1 MDNGFTQTVGLLK
14 KNELIL
20 SVAESCT
27 GGLIAKYFTDFP
39 GSSVFFD
46 SGFVTYSNESKIN
59 YLHVSD
65 ETLKEN
71 GAVSSEVV
79 REMLNG
85 LLKNSKIDVGIATS
99 GVAGPGGG
107 TDSKPVGTVYIG
119 WVFKEFDCC
128 IEKYNF
134 VGDRQLVR
142 EQASNKAINGLFEYL
157 NKIQIIKK

>member
-65 ETLKEN
+65 ETLKKMEQSL
-71 GAVSSEVV
+71 VKSSE
-79 REMLNG
+79 
-85 LLKNSKIDVGIATS
+85 K
-99 GVAGPGGG
+99 
-107 TDSKPVGTVYIG
+107 
-119 WVFKEFDCC
+119 C
-128 IEKYNF
+128 
-134 VGDRQLVR
+134 
-142 EQASNKAINGLFEYL
+142 
-157 NKIQIIKK
+157 

>member
-1 MDNGFTQTVGLLK
+1 MSSKKIDIRSLK

-46 SGFVTYSNESKIN
+46 SGFVSYSNESKIN
-59 YLHVSD
+59 YLHVS
-65 ETLKEN
+65 EKTLKEK
-71 GAVSSEVV
+71 GAVSGEVV

-85 LLKNSKIDVGIATS
+85 LLKNSKIDVGIAIS

-107 TDSKPVGTVYIG
+107 TDAKPVGTVYIG
-119 WVFKEFDCC
+119 WVLKKFDFY
-128 IEKYNF
+128 IEKFNF
-134 VGDRQLVR
+134 IGDRELVR
-142 EQASNKAINGLFEYL
+142 EKASNKAIIGLFEYL

>member
-1 MDNGFTQTVGLLK
+1 MDNGFNKTVQLLK

-39 GSSVFFD
+39 GSSIFFD
-46 SGFVTYSNESKIN
+46 SGFVTYSNDSKIN
-59 YLHVSD
+59 LLQVS
-65 ETLKEN
+65 EKTLKEN
-71 GAVSSEVV
+71 GAVSGEVV

-85 LLKNSKIDVGIATS
+85 LLKNSKINVGIAIS

-119 WVFKEFDCC
+119 WVLKKFDCY
-128 IEKYNF
+128 IEKFHF
-134 VGDRQLVR
+134 VGDRKLVR
-142 EQASNKAINGLFEYL
+142 KKASNKAIIGLFEYL

>member
-1 MDNGFTQTVGLLK
+1 MNKAV
-14 KNELIL
+14 
-20 SVAESCT
+20 
-27 GGLIAKYFTDFP
+27 YP
-39 GSSVFFD
+39 GSFD
-46 SGFVTYSNESKIN
+46 PITFGHIDIIKRASKIFDYSIVSYSNESKIN
-59 YLHVSD
+59 YLHVSE
-65 ETLKEN
+65 ETLKEK

-107 TDSKPVGTVYIG
+107 TDRKPVGTVYIG
-119 WVFKEFDCC
+119 WVFKEFDCY

>member
-1 MDNGFTQTVGLLK
+1 MDNGFTQTIHLLK

-59 YLHVSD
+59 YLNVSA
-65 ETLKEN
+65 ETLELN
-71 GAVSSEVV
+71 GAVSTEVV

-85 LLKNSKIDVGIATS
+85 LLKNSKINTCIAIS

-107 TDSKPVGTVYIG
+107 TESKPVGTVYIG
-119 WVFKEFDCC
+119 WVLKSFDSY
-128 IEKYNF
+128 IGKFNF
-134 VGDRQLVR
+134 SGDRESVR
-142 EQASNKAINGLFEYL
+142 EKASNKAIIGLFEYL
-157 NKIQIIKK
+157 NKIQIINK

>member
-1 MDNGFTQTVGLLK
+1 MDNGFTQTIGLLK

-59 YLHVSD
+59 YLHVSE
-65 ETLKEN
+65 ETLKEK

-99 GVAGPGGG
+99 GVADPGGG
-107 TDSKPVGTVYIG
+107 ADSKPVGTVYIG

-128 IEKYNF
+128 IVKYNF